1 MADREYRVVYKA
13 VADFAD
19 LIKQSKLAES
29 KLRAM
34 QDAQAVDRKSLRDL
48 DSYADAVG
56 EVGKQATD
64 TASSL
69 GDMADSAK
77 SADKSTRQSTKAS
90 REQAAALRDVAQAQR
105 NATSQEVRSS
115 VARARSN
122 AQMRKGLQGLK
133 EFVELNKDAT
143 ESQRERSLAD
153 RLQAVRLAQGSVV
166 ARRSMA
172 GLREF
177 LDLNKEVT
185 KSQTTQTTEIDRNS
199 SAWSRFVGV
208 LSRHRRETDS
218 GTTSVH
224 KMTTAMREFSARN
237 GDARSALQ
245 KLGEGFRNFGSI
257 AKGIGMPTLVM
268 VFGKTAVNAV
278 YALAGAAT
286 VLVQSLAQLGPLIA
300 SAPGGII
307 AIAQAALGAKV
318 AIKGV
323 AAALKLYAAEQKDSQ
338 PKTFAE
344 ALQQMGPATRKFTKE
359 LVGMQGAWKKIQN
372 ATQEAFFGQFVGD
385 LGRVKSLLP
394 VVRNLLV
401 TGAKAAGD
409 FASKAAKMLSG
420 SDWKQSFRLLSKS
433 STVIV
438 DRLGDSLLSVADGF
452 RKIAVAARPLTEW
465 LAGRFAELGAE
476 FNTWADGINSVS
488 FAKAS
493 LRFDQ
498 FVIIIKNLG
507 SVIHSVFVAAA
518 GTTDWFMQR
527 FTLMSY
533 KWATA
538 TRDAAQRGGALKKFF
553 DDLRPVMSETAG
565 LFADLF
571 KGLGKAVDMSSLTR
585 IVQMIRQDVV
595 PAILSI
601 MDSWGDSGAVE
612 AWVKSLTKMVSLFA
626 KLSDAGFFSAMTSIV
641 NVFGDL
647 LAIIDRLISNPV
659 GQFFLN
665 IAGAVA
671 KVVTPFLLL
680 NKALKLHLVLS
691 ALVARSQ
698 AALGLETV
706 ATRAGMATRAVS
718 GLSGALS
725 KMMSPLGLLVT
736 AVAAVG
742 WYGFTK
748 MLDKTKQ
755 MARESAL
762 SVDQL
767 TESLRNTGTA
777 FSEQSATVKQPWWVG
792 GNLDKTTAS
801 LKELAT
807 YFGDTSLRDNISNF
821 FNTSQYGGG
830 INGAEMYEEQLKN
843 VTEAIKQLAQT
854 NPDEAAR
861 QIQILE
867 GTLRNAGKSEDYIQG
882 IVGPLKEVLATA
894 IDAGAAVSD
903 FVSELESTTPVQNM
917 TQALSGYEAA
927 IDAVTQSL
935 ANNGKTAKNHG
946 RELDLSTQAGRDNQA
961 ALDGIAQA
969 AKEVT
974 AQQIRQG
981 DSTEEIAKKTRQ
993 ARQDFIHAAR
1003 QMGLNKDAAKDLA
1016 DQYGLIP
1023 DHVTTELKQRGYD
1036 QMKSNLANLKEQIL
1050 NLDGMKIDVE
1060 ANLVGPG
1067 GMQQPLFWRD
1077 KKGDLHKVGTP
1088 VRAEGGQVRGP
1099 GTTTSDSIHAMLSDQ
1114 EYVIQAAAVNKY
1126 GVPFFDALNAMRFS
1140 DGGMVGFKVGGS
1152 VKNAS
1157 TKSKKVPKEVV
1168 QKVADKRS
1176 EFRSA
1181 KYAKADNPIQLAQAR
1196 KQLRDAQAALAE
1208 ATDEEAQSMRKNEAQ
1223 QKVREAQEELADATK
1238 DLEEGISVK
1247 AAELERDKSQLAY
1260 QEALDD
1266 FTQGISVGAAKVD
1279 LAKAEE
1285 DYQDALEDQAK
1296 GISVGR
1302 AQVDLANAEEDYR
1315 QALVDAS
1322 TGLSVRGA
1330 QADVASAEE
1339 AYRKVMASATASE
1352 AEKLQ
1357 ARQALEEA
1365 RVGVENAAQA
1375 TQLRLQE
1382 TQQKRLEAEDSLGD
1396 TQAQVDL
1403 RVLETSQSRLEAQQ
1417 NLKNTEAEVALKVRE
1432 TRQAYDDAVRN
1443 VDTVTREVADRATD
1457 AAMGLVQAKRERRQL
1472 PGLIEEEI
1480 RNAKLGVREATFGL
1494 GDTKRQNKADT
1505 QAFQAQLAK
1514 YGKRETNPKDLS
1526 PAARLRTV
1534 GKYYKSLGKGEK
1546 YTKKGYQKWLS
1557 KNGPYAS
1564 DSEGTLGVFNSS
1576 AAYSDS
1582 WKEYKQEQKDLVDDV
1597 NGSLP
1602 TAQNDRMEA
1611 LASYMENKVG
1621 DEVGVNTCLKNVAD
1635 ALDRVGSQLGIGS
1648 ATDLARHSGTARDVT
1663 DALAARGVL
1672 HSGEPPRGAILV
1684 WPGAN
1689 HIAIADGKGNAINN
1703 WNGSKVE
1710 RTALSGMG
1718 TYKWAYPAALWT
1730 GNQGRRVG
1738 GQVKSG
1744 KPYTVG
1750 EAGQELFV
1758 PDVNGRIMT
1767 AAQTAK
1773 LLAAANGSASF
1784 GVNMGIPGLAGVPT
1798 AAIPGASVASIA
1810 AAGSTAHFGDIHVY
1824 NPVPERASDSIQK
1837 RVKVLTSRES

>member
-19 LIKQSKLAES
+19 LIRQSKLAES

-527 FTLMSY
+527 FTLMSD

-1023 DHVTTELKQRGYD
+1023 GQVTTELKQRGYD
-1036 QMKSNLANLKEQIL
+1036 QMKSNLAHLKDQIL

-1077 KKGDLHKVGTP
+1077 KKGDLHKIGTP
-1088 VRAEGGQVRGP
+1088 AQAEGGQVRGP
-1099 GTTTSDSIHAMLSDQ
+1099 GSTTSDSIPAWLSDQ

-1140 DGGMVGFKVGGS
+1140 DGGMVGFKLGGKVGGS

-1157 TKSKKVPKEVV
+1157 TNSKKVPNAVA

-1181 KYAKADNPIQLAQAR
+1181 KYAKADNSMQLAQAR
-1196 KQLRDAQAALAE
+1196 KQLRDAQQALAE
-1208 ATDEEAQSMRKNEAQ
+1208 ATDEEAQKIRTDEAA
-1223 QKVREAQEELADATK
+1223 QKVREAEEELADATK
-1238 DLEEGISVK
+1238 DLQEGISVK

-1302 AQVDLANAEEDYR
+1302 AQVDLAGAEEDYR
-1315 QALVDAS
+1315 QALLDAS

-1352 AEKLQ
+1352 AEKMQ

-1382 TQQKRLEAEDSLGD
+1382 TAQKRLEAEDNLGD

-1443 VDTVTREVADRATD
+1443 VEIVRREVADRAAD
-1457 AAMGLVQAKRERRQL
+1457 AGLSLTQAQREAAAL
-1472 PGLIEEEI
+1472 PGQFQEEI
-1480 RNAKLGVREATFGL
+1480 ASAKLGVREARFSL
-1494 GDTKRQNKADT
+1494 RETKRQNKADT
-1505 QAFQAQLAK
+1505 QAFNAQLKK
-1514 YGKRETNPKDLS
+1514 YGKRETDLS
-1526 PAARLRTV
+1526 TAPLATQV
-1534 GKYYKSLGKGEK
+1534 KYASRYQKSLGKNQK
-1546 YTKKGYQKWLS
+1546 SSIKGYRKWLA
-1557 KNGPYAS
+1557 KHGPYVS
-1564 DSEGTLGVFNSS
+1564 DSEGTIGVFDVG
-1576 AAYSDS
+1576 AARSDS
-1582 WKEYKQEQKDLVDDV
+1582 WKEYKKEQASQDKQTFDMADPGAQTDV
-1597 NGSLP
+1597 MDQLADKFGNRVENGE
-1602 TAQNDRMEA
+1602 TAPNAGHCLENVRVALQN
-1611 LASYMENKVG
+1611 LG
-1621 DEVGVNTCLKNVAD
+1621 FNVA
-1635 ALDRVGSQLGIGS
+1635 GSPAMAGS
-1648 ATDLARHSGTARDVT
+1648 AAAARDM
-1663 DALAARGVL
+1663 LKLNHGN
-1672 HSGEPPRGAILV
+1672 PPRGAIV
-1684 WPGAN
+1684 FSGAN
-1689 HIAIADGKGNAINN
+1689 HVGVSDGRGNVLNTYSGN
-1703 WNGSKVE
+1703 RYE
-1710 RTALSGMG
+1710 RIPMNSMSGGYAGWVYPSAL
-1718 TYKWAYPAALWT
+1718 A
-1730 GNQGRRVG
+1730 GRQVG

-1744 KPYTVG
+1744 KPYMVG

-1758 PDVNGRIMT
+1758 PDVNGRILT

-1784 GVNMGIPGLAGVPT
+1784 GVNMGLPGLAGVPT
-1798 AAIPGASVASIA
+1798 AAIPGASAASIA
-1810 AAGSTAHFGDIHVY
+1810 AAGSVARFGDIHVH

-1837 RVKVLTSRES
+1837 RVKILTNRES